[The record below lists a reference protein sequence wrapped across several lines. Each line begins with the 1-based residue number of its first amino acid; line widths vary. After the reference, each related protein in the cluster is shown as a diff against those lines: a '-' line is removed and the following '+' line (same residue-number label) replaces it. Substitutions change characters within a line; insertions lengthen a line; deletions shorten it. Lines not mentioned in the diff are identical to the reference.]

1 MTYEGWLT
9 IAVTIGILVAMIF
22 NAPADLLFV
31 AAAVAFTIAGVI
43 TPQEAFSG
51 FSNAAVITVGALFVI
66 ASGLRETGVLDQL
79 GQKLL
84 GGVRTE
90 KGAFVR
96 LAGVLV
102 SASAFMNNTPIV
114 AMFTPMVLDWCRRNR
129 VSPSKLLIPVSYLT
143 ILGGTCTLIGTST
156 NLVVQGLLYKEH
168 DRVEATLKSDPADA
182 EAISPQ
188 YRAGVEPLGFFE
200 FTKVGIPF
208 ALVGA
213 VYLYTIGR
221 RLLPER
227 KELLEQLGESRR
239 EYLAEL
245 QVQSGCALIG
255 QTIQQ
260 AGLRQ
265 LPGLFLIEIDRS
277 GATVAPVT
285 PEEIIQAQDRL
296 IFTGVVSSI
305 VELERI
311 PGLVHAADPSYEV
324 APETQIRRQMCEAV
338 VSDASP
344 LVGKT
349 VREAD
354 FRARYNAA
362 IVAVHRSGHR
372 VTNKIGD
379 IRLRSGDTLLLQTRP
394 HFTRAHRN
402 NPDFHLVSNV
412 DEYRPLRRHRLWIA
426 LVLFAGLITCM
437 TFELIPTEISAP
449 LFAVMM
455 VATGCL
461 SSGDAHRSIEWQV
474 LLTVAASFAT
484 GAALQNSGAAKA
496 VAGGIV
502 EATGAAGPYVTLACI
517 YLLGVLASE
526 LLSNN
531 AAAVLMFPFAIA
543 TAQQLAVSP
552 RPFIIAVVFSASACF
567 ATPIGYQTHM
577 MVYGAG
583 GYRFSDFMRV
593 GLPLDLL
600 LAVVA
605 TVLIPMCFPF

>member
-1 MTYEGWLT
+1 MSYEGWLT
-9 IAVTIGILVAMIF
+9 IAVTTGILVAMIL

-31 AAAVAFTIAGVI
+31 AAAVTFTIAGII

-66 ASGLRETGVLDQL
+66 ASALRETGALDQL

-84 GGVRTE
+84 GSVRTE
-90 KGAFVR
+90 RGAFVR
-96 LAGVLV
+96 LAGVLM

-114 AMFTPMVLDWCRRNR
+114 AMFTPMVIDWCRRNR

-168 DRVEATLKSDPADA
+168 NRVEAAIKADPAQADV
-182 EAISPQ
+182 ISQQ
-188 YRAGVEPLGFFE
+188 YRDGVEPLGFFE

-208 ALVGA
+208 ALIGT

-239 EYLAEL
+239 EYLAEIL
-245 QVQSGCALIG
+245 VQPGCGLIG
-255 QTIQQ
+255 QNIEA
-260 AGLRQ
+260 AGLRH

-285 PEEIIQAQDRL
+285 PEEIIQAKDRL

-324 APETQIRRQMCEAV
+324 APEAQVRRQMCEAV
-338 VSDASP
+338 VSGASP

-362 IVAVHRSGHR
+362 IVAVHRSGQR

-426 LVLFAGLITCM
+426 LVLFTALITCM
-437 TFELIPTEISAP
+437 TFEFIPTEVAAP
-449 LFAVMM
+449 LFAVLM

-461 SSGDAHRSIEWQV
+461 SSGEAHRSIEWQV

-484 GAALQNSGAAKA
+484 GTALQNSGAAAA

-502 EATGAAGPYVTLACI
+502 EWTRAAGPFVTLACI
-517 YLLGVLASE
+517 YLLGVVASE

-531 AAAVLMFPFAIA
+531 AAAVLMFPFAIE
-543 TAQQLAVSP
+543 TARQMSVSP
-552 RPFIIAVVFSASACF
+552 RPFIIAVVFAASACF

-605 TVLIPMCFPF
+605 TVLIPWCFPF